1 MGRSHGRTRNGR
13 VSVEKHRK
21 VSLVQESA
29 FTEWSLHFTEDA
41 QITTLQSILDNILH
55 ILTIWAFEAACFKIH
70 VRESFIVAW
79 LIYDQLRSAKLV
91 QPSGSPACK
100 TRQSVH
106 SAHNPMALIN
116 FIILV
121 FNLFCIFDWLS
132 VCFNYQSAS
141 SQVDATMKT
150 KSAINKQT
158 PCNSHICFYMSECS
172 NASSSTPL
180 GVREWVAGWA
190 EFRTSIASRL
200 ASLFTA

>member
-1 MGRSHGRTRNGR
+1 MGKGWGSLGIWVRTVVRNNQKEKCYSARWAIRNTLVLTGSNVKHPGMGRSHGRTRNGR

-106 SAHNPMALIN
+106 YAHNPMALIN

-121 FNLFCIFDWLS
+121 FNLFLYFWLA
-132 VCFNYQSAS
+132 VC
-141 SQVDATMKT
+141 
-150 KSAINKQT
+150 
-158 PCNSHICFYMSECS
+158 
-172 NASSSTPL
+172 
-180 GVREWVAGWA
+180 
-190 EFRTSIASRL
+190 
-200 ASLFTA
+200 LF